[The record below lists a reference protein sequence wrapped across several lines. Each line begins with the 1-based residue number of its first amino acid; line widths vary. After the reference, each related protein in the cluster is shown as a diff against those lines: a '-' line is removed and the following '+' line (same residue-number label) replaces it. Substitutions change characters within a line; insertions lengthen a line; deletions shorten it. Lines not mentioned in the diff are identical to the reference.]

1 MRFGLQTNDA
11 FTPFVDSSSMACVE
25 INNEN
30 LVFKCAVSNLTTTS
44 TPALVLTNTDNLF
57 IKITLV
63 SQTEINCIVKN
74 VYGGAE
80 LYNKTLTTN
89 IPFGY
94 ENNASLPPQLR
105 FVYAAT
111 SSIASN
117 GVLASVSRACHFQ
130 EIPNWLK
137 NF

>member
-1 MRFGLQTNDA
+1 
-11 FTPFVDSSSMACVE
+11 MACVE

-30 LVFKCAVSNLTTTS
+30 LVFKSAVNSLTTTS
-44 TPALVLTNTDNLF
+44 TPALVLTNIDNLF

-74 VYGGAE
+74 VYGGTE

-89 IPFGY
+89 IPSAP
-94 ENNASLPPQLR
+94 ENNASSPPQLR

-117 GVLASVSRACHFQ
+117 DRIASLSRACHFQ
-130 EIPNWLK
+130 EIPNFLK